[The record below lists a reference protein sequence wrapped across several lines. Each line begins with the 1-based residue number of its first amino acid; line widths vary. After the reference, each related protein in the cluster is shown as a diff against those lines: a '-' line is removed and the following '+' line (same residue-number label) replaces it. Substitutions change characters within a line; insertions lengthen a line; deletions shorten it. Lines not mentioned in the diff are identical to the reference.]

1 MCADGLPRPPRRY
14 RPRIGRWMVQAVDE
28 DGEVTFIT
36 CGDST
41 LEQVWERTG
50 FLRLDDRIYG
60 AAGEPRKYQ

>member
-1 MCADGLPRPPRRY
+1 
-14 RPRIGRWMVQAVDE
+14 MVQAVDE